1 MKVKELMTSSVTSA
15 DITTPIEDI
24 AHVMKEQNIGS
35 VPVCDNGKVVGIVT
49 DRDIV
54 TRQIAMN
61 KNVSSAKAREVMTGN
76 IITTSPDTDIH
87 EAAKIMCDSQ
97 IRRLPVVEN
106 GKLVGILALGDIAV
120 TNILADN
127 AGETLSG
134 ISEPSHI
141 SY

>member
-1 MKVKELMTSSVTSA
+1 MKVRELMSNNVSTAEVSTSV
-15 DITTPIEDI
+15 EDVAFI
-24 AHVMKEQNIGS
+24 MKDKNIGS
-35 VPVCDNGKVVGIVT
+35 VPVCDNGKVIGIVT

-61 KNVSSAKAREVMTGN
+61 KDIASAKVKEVMSN
-76 IITTSPDTDIH
+76 NVVTTTPDTDIH
-87 EAAKIMCDSQ
+87 DAAKVMCDGQ

-120 TNILADN
+120 TNVLADN

-134 ISEPSHI
+134 ISESNKLR
-141 SY
+141 Y